1 MNTKKLLITAFVVF
15 IVLEV
20 LGYLIH
26 NVLLS
31 STYAME
37 DIAKVF
43 RPMEEMESKMWVM
56 WVADLIWSFF
66 FVFIFAK
73 GYENKGLMEGV
84 RYGVYMGL
92 FVQFTAAYAQYVV
105 YPLPYSL
112 TFQWFVYGF
121 IVYVIL
127 GALTAVLYKP
137 VAKPTE

>member
-20 LGYLIH
+20 FNYLLH

-43 RPMEEMESKMWVM
+43 RPMEDMQSKMWIM
-56 WVADLIWSFF
+56 WIADLIWSFF

-121 IVYVIL
+121 IVYIIL

-137 VAKPTE
+137 VVKPVE